1 MKFFVFIN
9 GGSTTITTISIVIA
23 YLINMFF
30 ILVFNEI
37 IILNFWKLDYN
48 TKKRIQQRMRNEN
61 SIVFDENGLID
72 TDIDDIDDEKN

>member
-1 MKFFVFIN
+1 MIK
-9 GGSTTITTISIVIA
+9 GGSTSVTTISLIIA

-48 TKKRIQQRMRNEN
+48 TKKRIQQRMTNEN
-61 SIVFDENGLID
+61 SIVFDENGLTD
-72 TDIDDIDDEKN
+72 ADIDNNDDDEKD